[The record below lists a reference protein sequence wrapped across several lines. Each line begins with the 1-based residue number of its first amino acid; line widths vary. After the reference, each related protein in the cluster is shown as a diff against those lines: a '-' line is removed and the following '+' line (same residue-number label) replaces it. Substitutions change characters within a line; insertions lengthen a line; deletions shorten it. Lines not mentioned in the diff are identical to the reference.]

1 MVFRQNHILF
11 PFLVLLA
18 PGLQAVEQA
27 DSSALK
33 RALWHKKTALEAEF
47 RLTQADLKT
56 YYLVIDLP
64 AKKVDLKA
72 GARLLR
78 TCPIQS
84 YGFVPRAY
92 RETLLL
98 KLVNRI
104 DPFTPEPG
112 NHGLRHRGRRFPQD
126 FIGRLIE
133 GPRETSRLYF
143 SPSLLV
149 QPVGLP
155 PTRHMNHL
163 NLNGDD
169 IKALGTALRAGS
181 AAILIPPSE
190 IRVSR

>member
-1 MVFRQNHILF
+1 MILRQTHILF
-11 PFLVLLA
+11 SILVLLA
-18 PGLQAVEQA
+18 PGLQAAEQA

-33 RALWHKKTALEAEF
+33 RALWHKKTALEAEY
-47 RLTQADLKT
+47 RLIQADPEA

-64 AKKVDLKA
+64 AGKVDLKA

-78 TCPIQS
+78 TCPIQG
-84 YGFVPRAY
+84 YGLAPRAY

-98 KLVNRI
+98 KMVNRI

-112 NHGLRHRGRRFPQD
+112 NHGLRLRGRRLPQD

-143 SPSLLV
+143 SPSLLI

-155 PTRHMNHL
+155 ADISHL
-163 NLNGDD
+163 NLNGNDV
-169 IKALGTALRAGS
+169 KALGTALRAGS
-181 AAILIPPSE
+181 AAILIPPSQ
-190 IRVSR
+190 IRASR